1 MKYIYVLLIL
11 LFVGCATEGKKKTD
25 AQYLTPDK
33 FKMQFN
39 INVDEKDDY
48 DGHSTIDQ
56 VRFGFDWN
64 L

>member
-1 MKYIYVLLIL
+1 MKSFYILLIL
-11 LFVGCATEGKKKTD
+11 VFIGWATEGRKRT
-25 AQYLTPDK
+25 APQYWTPDK

-48 DGHSTIDQ
+48 DGHSTVDQ
-56 VRFGFDWN
+56 IRFGFDWN

>member
-11 LFVGCATEGKKKTD
+11 LFVGCVTEGKKRTD
-25 AQYLTPDK
+25 AQYLSPDK

-48 DGHSTIDQ
+48 DGHSTVDQ
-56 VRFGFDWN
+56 IRFGFDWN